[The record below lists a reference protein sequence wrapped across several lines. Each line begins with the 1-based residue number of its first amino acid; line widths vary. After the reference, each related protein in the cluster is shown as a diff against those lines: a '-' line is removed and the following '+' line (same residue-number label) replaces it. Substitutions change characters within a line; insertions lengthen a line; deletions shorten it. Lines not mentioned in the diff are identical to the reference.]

1 MDRLTVRDLSPE
13 EQKVL
18 VRVDFNVPIK
28 DGKILDDIRIRSAM
42 PTINYL
48 LQKRAAVILMS
59 HLGRP
64 QGNGFEEK
72 YSLQPIVEVLEG
84 YLGHHVP
91 LALACVGEVA
101 RQAVAQL
108 SPGRVL
114 LLENLRFHYGEEH
127 PEEDPKFAAEL
138 SSYGDLYV
146 NDAFGTSH
154 RKHASV
160 YTVPQAFPGKAAAGF
175 LMEKELEFLG
185 NHLLISPK
193 RPFTAILG
201 GAKVSS
207 KIGVIEALLSQV
219 DNLLLAGGMGF
230 TFLKALGKSLGN
242 SLVEESGV
250 ELARRVIEL
259 AEKNKVRIF
268 LPSDVKIAKTC
279 APGVSWQEAS
289 IGQGIPQGFQ
299 GLDIGT
305 KTVQEFCKIIDASA
319 TVFWNGPVGVYEVPP
334 FDQGSMAIANCLARH
349 PSAITVVGG
358 GDAAAVVA
366 LAGCSTQVSH
376 VSTGGGASLEFL
388 EKGFLP
394 GTEVLSPAPENTK
407 DSASD

>member
-1 MDRLTVRDLSPE
+1 MDKLTVQDLSPE
-13 EQKVL
+13 EKKVL
-18 VRVDFNVPIK
+18 VRVDFNVPMQ

-48 LQKRAAVILMS
+48 LKKHAAVILMS

-64 QGNGFEEK
+64 KGQGFQEE
-72 YSLQPIVEVLEG
+72 YSLQPVVDVLEG

-91 LALACVGEVA
+91 LAPDCVGEVA

-114 LLENLRFHYGEEH
+114 LLENLRFHIGEEH
-127 PEEDPKFAAEL
+127 PEKDATFAAEL
-138 SSYGDLYV
+138 SSYGDFYV

-160 YTVPQAFPGKAAAGF
+160 YVVPQAFPGRAAAGL

-185 NHLLISPK
+185 RHLLTSPK

-201 GAKVSS
+201 GAKISS
-207 KIGVIEALLSQV
+207 KIGVIEALLNQV
-219 DNLLLAGGMGF
+219 DYLLLAGGMGF
-230 TFLKALGKSLGN
+230 TFLQALGKSLGN
-242 SLVEESGV
+242 SLVEKSAFD
-250 ELARRVIEL
+250 LARNVLKIAKSRNVTI
-259 AEKNKVRIF
+259 V
-268 LPSDVKIAKTC
+268 LPSDVKAAENLQSKEYSVI
-279 APGVSWQEAS
+279 S
-289 IGQGIPQGFQ
+289 IDQGIPPHLQGF
-299 GLDIGT
+299 DIGPRT
-305 KTVQEFCKIIDASA
+305 TEEFIRIINQSA

-334 FDQGSMAIANCLARH
+334 FDSGSIAIANALGNH
-349 PSAITVVGG
+349 PSAVTVVGG

-366 LAGCSTQVSH
+366 LAGCSTKVSH

-388 EKGFLP
+388 EQGFLP
-394 GTEVLSPAPENTK
+394 GTEVLSPSK
-407 DSASD
+407 S

>member
-1 MDRLTVRDLSPE
+1 MDKLTVQEISPE
-13 EQKVL
+13 EKKVL
-18 VRVDFNVPIK
+18 LRVDFNVPIK
-28 DGKILDDIRIRSAM
+28 DGKILDDVRIRSAM

-48 LQKRAAVILMS
+48 LKKRASVILMS

-64 QGNGFEEK
+64 KGEGFEEK
-72 YSLQPIVEVLEG
+72 YSLQPVVEVLEG

-91 LALACVGEVA
+91 LAPDCIGEVA
-101 RQAVAQL
+101 RQAVGQL

-114 LLENLRFHYGEEH
+114 LLENLRFHKGEEH
-127 PEEDPKFAAEL
+127 PEMYPTFAAEL
-138 SSYGDLYV
+138 AAYGDFYV

-160 YTVPQAFPGKAAAGF
+160 YTVPQAFPERSVAGL

-185 NHLLISPK
+185 QHLLVSPK

-207 KIGVIEALLSQV
+207 KIGVIEALLNQV

-230 TFLKALGKSLGN
+230 TFLKALGKSLGK
-242 SLVEESGV
+242 SLVEESG
-250 ELARRVIEL
+250 IEL
-259 AEKNKVRIF
+259 AQRVLKIARDRNVRIL
-268 LPSDVKIAKTC
+268 LPSDVKVAKTC
-279 APGVSWQEAS
+279 EPGVSWTEIS
-289 IGQGIPQGFQ
+289 IDAGIPSDLE
-299 GLDIGT
+299 GLDIGS
-305 KTVQEFCKIIDASA
+305 KTIQEFSRVIDSSQ

-334 FDQGSMAIANCLARH
+334 FDQGSVAIAECLARH
-349 PSAITVVGG
+349 PSAVTVVGG

-366 LAGCSTQVSH
+366 LAGCAARVSH

-388 EKGFLP
+388 EKGYLP
-394 GTEVLSPAPENTK
+394 GTEVLSPANHN
-407 DSASD
+407 

>member
-1 MDRLTVRDLSPE
+1 MDKLTVRDLSPE
-13 EQKVL
+13 ESHVL

-42 PTINYL
+42 PTIQYL

-72 YSLQPIVEVLEG
+72 YSLRPVVDVLEG

-91 LALACVGEVA
+91 LAPDCVGEVA

-114 LLENLRFHYGEEH
+114 LLENLRFHLGEEN
-127 PEEDPKFAAEL
+127 PSVYPTFASEL
-138 SSYGDLYV
+138 ASYGDFYV
-146 NDAFGTSH
+146 NDAFGTAH

-160 YTVPQAFPGKAAAGF
+160 YTVPQVFPGRSAAGL

-185 NHLLISPK
+185 RHLLTEPK
-193 RPFTAILG
+193 RPFTAVLG

-207 KIGVIEALLSQV
+207 KIGVIEALLSRV
-219 DNLLLAGGMGF
+219 DNLLLAGGMGY
-230 TFLKALGKSLGN
+230 TFLKALGKSVGG
-242 SLVEESGV
+242 SLVEESGID
-250 ELARRVIEL
+250 LARRVL
-259 AEKNKVRIF
+259 QLAAEKNVRIV
-268 LPSDVKIAKTC
+268 LPVDAKIAKTC
-279 APGVSWQEAS
+279 SPGVAWREVT
-289 IGQGIPQGFQ
+289 IEQGIPADYE
-299 GLDIGT
+299 GLDIGSRT
-305 KTVQEFCKIIDASA
+305 IQEFCSIIEHSN

-334 FDQGSMAIANCLARH
+334 FDQGSLVIANCLARH

-358 GDAAAVVA
+358 GDAAAVIS
-366 LAGCSTQVSH
+366 LAGCAAQVSH

-394 GTEVLSPAPENTK
+394 GTEVLSPAPDE
-407 DSASD
+407 A

>member
-13 EQKVL
+13 GKKVL
-18 VRVDFNVPIK
+18 VRVDFNVPMQE
-28 DGKILDDIRIRSAM
+28 GKVLDDMRIRSAM

-48 LQKRAAVILMS
+48 LKKNAAVILMS

-64 QGNGFEEK
+64 KQEGFEESF
-72 YSLQPIVEVLEG
+72 SLQPVVEVLED

-91 LALACVGEVA
+91 LALDCIGEVT
-101 RQAVAQL
+101 RRAVGQL

-114 LLENLRFHYGEEH
+114 LLENLRFHLGEEH
-127 PEEDPKFAAEL
+127 PDKDPSFAAEL
-138 SSYGDLYV
+138 SSYGDFYV

-160 YTVPQAFPGKAAAGF
+160 YVVPQAFPGKAAAGF

-185 NHLLISPK
+185 THLLRSPN

-207 KIGVIEALLSQV
+207 KIGVIETLLSQI
-219 DNLLLAGGMGF
+219 DYLLLAGGMGF
-230 TFLKALGKSLGN
+230 TFLKALGKAVGR
-242 SLVEESGV
+242 SLVEESGIK
-250 ELARRVIEL
+250 LAKHVL
-259 AEKNKVRIF
+259 KMAESHKVQIV
-268 LPSDVKIAKTC
+268 LPRDVKVARGTH
-279 APGVSWQEAS
+279 AEYTVVS
-289 IGQGIPQGFQ
+289 IDQGILPDLQ
-299 GLDIGT
+299 GLDIGP
-305 KTVQEFCKIIDASA
+305 KTIEEFSHIISQSK
-319 TVFWNGPVGVYEVPP
+319 TIFWNGPVGVYEVPP
-334 FDQGSMAIANCLARH
+334 FDEGSLVLAHALGHH

-366 LAGCSTQVSH
+366 LAGCTTKVSH

-388 EKGFLP
+388 DHGFLP
-394 GTEVLSPAPENTK
+394 GTEVLSPSEN
-407 DSASD
+407 

>member
-1 MDRLTVRDLSPE
+1 MDRLTVRELSPE
-13 EQKVL
+13 EKKVL

-42 PTINYL
+42 PTIHYL

-64 QGNGFEEK
+64 QGKGFEEK
-72 YSLQPIVEVLEG
+72 YSLQPVVEVLEG

-91 LALACVGEVA
+91 LAPDCVGEVA
-101 RQAVAQL
+101 RQAVAQI

-114 LLENLRFHYGEEH
+114 LLENLRFHPGEEH
-127 PEEDPKFAAEL
+127 PEEHPAFAAEL
-138 SSYGDLYV
+138 SSYGDFYV

-160 YTVPQAFPGKAAAGF
+160 YTVPQAFPGRSAAGL

-185 NHLLISPK
+185 QHLLISPK

-201 GAKVSS
+201 GSKVSS

-230 TFLKALGKSLGN
+230 TFLKALGKSVGN
-242 SLVEESGV
+242 SLVEESGI
-250 ELARRVIEL
+250 ELARRVLHI
-259 AEKNKVRIF
+259 AQQRNVRIV
-268 LPSDVKIAKTC
+268 LPIDVKVAKACTP
-279 APGVSWQEAS
+279 AVSWTEVS
-289 IGQGIPQGFQ
+289 IDQGIPQDLE

-305 KTVQEFCKIIDASA
+305 KTVQEFCKIIDASS
-319 TVFWNGPVGVYEVPP
+319 TIFWNGPVGVYEVPP

-366 LAGCSTQVSH
+366 LAGCTAQVSH

-394 GTEVLSPAPENTK
+394 GTEVLSPSQE
-407 DSASD
+407 

>member
-1 MDRLTVRDLSPE
+1 MMDRLSVKDLSPE
-13 EQKVL
+13 GKKVL

-48 LQKRAAVILMS
+48 LKRDAAVILMS

-64 QGNGFEEK
+64 AGSGFEEK

-91 LALACVGEVA
+91 LAPDCVGEVA

-114 LLENLRFHYGEEH
+114 LLENLRFHKGEEH
-127 PEEDPKFAAEL
+127 PEEDPSFAAEL
-138 SSYGDLYV
+138 ASYGDLYV

-160 YTVPQAFPGKAAAGF
+160 YIVPQAFPGKAAAGF
-175 LMEKELEFLG
+175 LMSQELEFLG
-185 NHLLISPK
+185 EHLLASPK

-207 KIGVIEALLSQV
+207 KIGIIEALLDKI
-219 DNLLLAGGMGF
+219 DNLILAGGMGF
-230 TFLKALGKSLGN
+230 TFLKALNKPIGHSLF
-242 SLVEESGV
+242 EESG
-250 ELARRVIEL
+250 IEL
-259 AEKNKVRIF
+259 AQRVFQQAQQRNIRIH
-268 LPSDVKIAKTC
+268 LPIDVIAAASC
-279 APGVSWQEAS
+279 EPGVAWSVES
-289 IGQGIPQGFQ
+289 IANGIPDHLE
-299 GLDIGT
+299 GLDIGPET
-305 KTVQEFCKIIDASA
+305 LAAYQKVIAESA
-319 TVFWNGPVGVYEVPP
+319 TVFWNGPVGVYEIPP
-334 FDQGSMAIANCLARH
+334 FDRGSIAIAHSLANH
-349 PSAITVVGG
+349 PSATTVVGG

-366 LAGCSTQVSH
+366 LAGCAAQVSH

-394 GTEVLSPAPENTK
+394 GTEVLSPQR
-407 DSASD
+407 S